1 MRGIWSQKRT
11 DEKVLYVL
19 SNICSIII
27 IILVCMQVLGIWK
40 TAKNIFTPLLGVV
53 MLIQTIQNWKKNKSV
68 ANISLCAAILIFV
81 FSIFIF
87 LIK

>member
-19 SNICSIII
+19 SNIFSIII
-27 IILVCMQVLGIWK
+27 IILVCMQILGIWK
-40 TAKNIFTPLLGVV
+40 TAKNVFTPLLGVT
-53 MLIQTIQNWKKNKSV
+53 MLIQTIQYWKKNKSV
-68 ANISLCAAILIFV
+68 ANISLCAAILLFG
-81 FSIFIF
+81 FSIFTF